1 MNKYWGH
8 FKMITKHKYYVFK
21 ACLVAGIPV
30 RGLVHDNSKY
40 SRKEFFEYAK
50 YYNGKGSPVNQCKK
64 EKGYCEGWQ
73 HHKGHNP
80 HHWHYWVDN
89 IAEEGG
95 VGLIIPY
102 KYAVEMMCDW
112 IGAGKLYEKENW
124 DYNRPYDWFQTQT
137 LDRAKIHPAIVEF
150 IDYVF
155 LEIKDDKS
163 FEPLKKHHT
172 KIVYNYFIR
181 LYKNNNGCSK

>member
-1 MNKYWGH
+1 M
-8 FKMITKHKYYVFK
+8 
-21 ACLVAGIPV
+21 
-30 RGLVHDNSKY
+30 
-40 SRKEFFEYAK
+40 
-50 YYNGKGSPVNQCKK
+50 
-64 EKGYCEGWQ
+64 
-73 HHKGHNP
+73 
-80 HHWHYWVDN
+80 
-89 IAEEGG
+89 
-95 VGLIIPY
+95 IIPY